1 MGVRVVLLAWRVAPG
16 LLLRQL
22 SLKMR
27 HQSRCLLVRLLRRHH
42 LLPHSLLQQT
52 HDTEL
57 QQYAPTPSDPVCK
70 HPQFSSNRQYIYL
83 GYGFYPV
90 Q

>member
-1 MGVRVVLLAWRVAPG
+1 VRLVWLVAPS

-27 HQSRCLLVRLLRRHH
+27 HQSRSLLVRLLRCHH
-42 LLPHSLLQQT
+42 LLPHSLLQQM
-52 HDTEL
+52 HNNEL
-57 QQYAPTPSDPVCK
+57 QQYTLTPSDLVCK
-70 HPQFSSNRQYIYL
+70 HPEVSSNWQHIYK
-83 GYGFYPV
+83 GYGFHPV